1 MGNSYSQFLF
11 YLLKPDLKNY
21 TLGFITKRC
30 PLLIEIKTEFPEYFK

>member
-1 MGNSYSQFLF
+1 MGNSYSQLRF

-30 PLLIEIKTEFPEYFK
+30 PLFIEIKTEFPEYFK